1 MNKQLVRQ
9 LVVIAAFAL
18 TLVFN
23 GMATTGALGGR
34 PTAEISNSYA
44 VYFVP
49 ANLTFS
55 IWSVIYLGLAAFVVY
70 QALPAQRNNPYASK
84 IGWLFVLNSA
94 ANAGWL
100 ALFQTEQFL
109 ASVPVMLVLL
119 GLLIAIYLRLDV
131 GKPGVSRAVQW
142 TMQIPFSIYLG
153 WITVA
158 TIANIAQSLYAAG
171 YESLFGIDGAAWAA
185 IMLAAGTLIA
195 SLVIY
200 RGRGNAAYA
209 LTILWAFVGIV
220 IKQSDTALVW
230 GTAAAMSAVIL
241 TVLVLSLWQHWNPG
255 QPARLGRA
263 ARA

>member
-1 MNKQLVRQ
+1 MNRQLVRQ
-9 LVVIAAFAL
+9 ISVVIAFAL

-34 PTAEISNSYA
+34 PTADISNSYA

-55 IWSVIYLGLAAFVVY
+55 IWGVIYLGLAAFVMY

-84 IGWLFVLNSA
+84 IGWLFVLSSV

-100 ALFQTEQFL
+100 AFFQTEQFL

-131 GKPGVSRAVQW
+131 GKPGVSRAMQW

-158 TIANIAQSLYAAG
+158 TIANIAQTLFAAG

-185 IMLAAGTLIA
+185 IMLVAGTLIA

-200 RGRGNAAYA
+200 RGRGNVAYG

-230 GTAAAMSAVIL
+230 GTAAAMSVVIL
-241 TVLVLSLWQHWNPG
+241 AVLILSLWRGRQAGTPLEAG
-255 QPARLGRA
+255 MPARS
-263 ARA
+263 